1 MLIERLTLRQFRNYG
16 EVAVAF
22 APGGAYITGAN
33 GSGKTNLLEAMY
45 YLANQMSFRTTR
57 REELQ
62 GWGAT
67 SCAIEAVVTD
77 RGMQHQSELM
87 IKLSPR
93 ERRLFLNGKETRD
106 MRKFMEHFAAV
117 AFHPGTMNV
126 IKGGP
131 AGRRHLIDRGILSLQ
146 PESGRLMQDLQRALK
161 QRNAL
166 VRTAAS
172 RASTALAVW
181 TERFIEAALAV
192 TRCRVEHVARLNSTL
207 AELIRDLGEDLGSL
221 VIEYQPAALVKCSAE
236 EQARILAFQEEEG
249 GMRERF
255 LAESIRLRRA
265 EEAMGQTLFGPQRDD
280 FLIRYQERES
290 RGYASQGQQ
299 RLVAFLLVAA
309 LAMNIHQQWG
319 HRPIVL
325 LDDVV
330 SELDERNR
338 MVIFDFLKTHAFQV
352 FITDVEERP
361 LYRDLSLLTPLRVR
375 QVNGQA
381 ELWSGVPGGST
392 PQNPR

>member
-1 MLIERLTLRQFRNYG
+1 MLVERLTLRQFRNYDA
-16 EVAVAF
+16 VTVAF

-33 GSGKTNLLEAMY
+33 GSGKTNLLEAIY
-45 YLANQMSFRTTR
+45 YLANQVSFRTMH

-67 SCAIEAVVTD
+67 SCVVEAIVTD
-77 RGMQHQSELM
+77 RSMHRQSELM

-106 MRKFMEHFAAV
+106 MRRFMEHFAAV

-131 AGRRHLIDRGILSLQ
+131 AGRRQLIDRGILSLQ
-146 PESGRLMQDLQRALK
+146 PETGRVMQDLQRALK

-172 RASTALAVW
+172 GMPTALTVW

-192 TRCRVEHVARLNSTL
+192 TRRRAEHVARLNRTL
-207 AELIRDLGEDLGSL
+207 AELIQGLGEDLGSL
-221 VIEYQPAALVKCSAE
+221 VVEYQPALLAKCSAE
-236 EQARILAFQEEEG
+236 ERAQALTFQQG
-249 GMRERF
+249 DQCLRERF
-255 LAESIRLRRA
+255 LTESVRLRRA

-280 FLIRYQERES
+280 FLIRYQDRES
-290 RGYASQGQQ
+290 RAYASQGEQ
-299 RLVAFLLVAA
+299 RLAAFLLVAA
-309 LAMNIHQQWG
+309 LAMNIHQQRG

-361 LYRDLSLLTPLRVR
+361 LYRDLSPLTPLRVR
-375 QVNGQA
+375 QVNGRA
-381 ELWSGVPGGST
+381 ELWNGNT
-392 PQNPR
+392 PHSSR